1 MTLTE
6 PVKILDDR
14 IKANK
19 AQYELDREAAKIS
32 ALSSGELE
40 KYEYEYLGYK
50 PDVIQKA
57 KFKYS
62 PLGKVFNKGLDKND
76 EKEGLLKR
84 LKNIEG
90 KNKDQLDAIK
100 DQGEKQLDA
109 IKNQGEKQ
117 LDAIE
122 RQKQNKLETTEKDEI
137 VYLEEKIDEL
147 FEMFAKFF
155 PGQSKTLLKNIA
167 KNESSINYRNFSYE
181 ILLPNGRFHKFDLF
195 KKYGTLYGLLKN
207 LLTKKTIIG
216 SANADQISFIT
227 DLMHGY
233 DESKLTDVEVIKDE
247 FYFYNAFLTKAK
259 RVFLDTKKYP
269 KKEFF
274 PPKFKEYFP
283 KDQKSVLPNAL
294 QLYNYR
300 NKIIRI
306 NRGISPSMYA
316 LDAKSKPEQYD
327 EAEKS
332 EEKFDE
338 SIGESVKLRRQK
350 AELDSEESAKHR
362 RKIKGQG
369 IKTLTPQQMLSR
381 LPISLAQLKAGNNS
395 EKLKNEIRQ
404 LLYSLY
410 RSKS

>member
-137 VYLEEKIDEL
+137 VYLEEKIDDL

-274 PPKFKEYFP
+274 ST
-283 KDQKSVLPNAL
+283 Q
-294 QLYNYR
+294 
-300 NKIIRI
+300 I
-306 NRGISPSMYA
+306 
-316 LDAKSKPEQYD
+316 
-327 EAEKS
+327 
-332 EEKFDE
+332 
-338 SIGESVKLRRQK
+338 
-350 AELDSEESAKHR
+350 
-362 RKIKGQG
+362 
-369 IKTLTPQQMLSR
+369 
-381 LPISLAQLKAGNNS
+381 
-395 EKLKNEIRQ
+395 
-404 LLYSLY
+404 
-410 RSKS
+410 